1 MGGSGSHLAHGNIVL
16 EVQRSRRGSR
26 TTTLVA
32 LVVLGGL
39 TSLVNF
45 HVALHHDSAEA
56 SPAGIG
62 ATASDDA
69 SAARAY
75 GSAAVVD
82 AAPANASDAE
92 AWCTRTLHEHH
103 IVPGYTFGTLAKA
116 DRPAWDARGCPE
128 FFRKHKPSGTAARG
142 AGGESALPAAR
153 PKQPQA
159 SHDDDSL
166 LDDPWSSRQ
175 HTSAHTPAVKS
186 TAGGGSDG
194 QTTSTSVVK
203 STAGGG
209 SNSRAASASVV
220 SPLDRLRKR
229 ENSEKSAPGGGAD
242 AHRSMCERLSAQ
254 ASAASGKFAWD
265 LLGAS
270 EQSRW
275 KALNCEQLLSGD
287 MPFDAFSYCES
298 LRFKF
303 GVQCDFAASAR
314 RVRSPCDTGTM
325 QPALVERWRAH
336 GCAAAL
342 AAPPPV
348 AVRAPPAL
356 CDAAAHPSPPMI
368 AVCVA
373 STTRTMTQPMI
384 ERLALFRLL
393 LPSLVLTLECGFR
406 YELVLG
412 YDAGDAFYD
421 DEAGRAK
428 VRAWFESHV
437 AAPARASGLG
447 VELALVRVEN
457 ELRKPGP
464 VFNAMARAAVARGAE
479 YVYRVNDD
487 TQFVNLWART
497 LTRALAALEPRDVGA
512 AGPAC
517 RQGKKSIMTHDFTHR
532 THMRIFNGSYYPPE
546 LSDWYMDDWIS
557 RVYGRRRTVRAPGDV
572 EVVHHTG
579 HHGKRYKV
587 DKSHKQ
593 LLDGLVED
601 GKQRI
606 ASWILS
612 RGGDG
617 AAGLAREFLEDQ
629 FDGDSNTGSGRSN
642 GGGGGSSSSRAKRWF

>member
-1 MGGSGSHLAHGNIVL
+1 MGGSGSRLAHGNIVL

-103 IVPGYTFGTLAKA
+103 VVPGYTFGTLAQA
-116 DRPAWDARGCPE
+116 DRPSWNAHGCPE
-128 FFRKHKPSGTAARG
+128 FFRKHKPSGTAARDT
-142 AGGESALPAAR
+142 GGGSTLPAAR
-153 PKQPQA
+153 PKQAQA
-159 SHDDDSL
+159 THDDDSL
-166 LDDPWSSRQ
+166 LDDPWRSRER
-175 HTSAHTPAVKS
+175 ALARTPAVKS
-186 TAGGGSDG
+186 TPAGGSE
-194 QTTSTSVVK
+194 
-203 STAGGG
+203 
-209 SNSRAASASVV
+209 AASASVV
-220 SPLDRLRKR
+220 SPLDRLRRNGRPATIVDRLLSR
-229 ENSEKSAPGGGAD
+229 EKTTSGGGAAAD
-242 AHRSMCERLSAQ
+242 SHRATCVALSKQANSTSGGFAWERL
-254 ASAASGKFAWD
+254 GP
-265 LLGAS
+265 S

-275 KALNCEQLLSGD
+275 KAMYCEQLLSGD
-287 MPFDAFSYCES
+287 APFDAFSYCES

-303 GVQCDFAASAR
+303 GVQCDFATAAR
-314 RVRSPCDTGTM
+314 RATNPCDSGTM

-356 CDAAAHPSPPMI
+356 CDAAATPPPPLI

-373 STTRTMTQPMI
+373 STTRTMAQPAI

-421 DEAGRAK
+421 AEAGRAK

-557 RVYGRRRTVRAPGDV
+557 RVYGRRRTVRAPGGV

-579 HHGKRYKV
+579 HHGKRYQV
-587 DKSHKQ
+587 DQSHKR

-601 GKQRI
+601 GKERI
-606 ASWILS
+606 ASWILAH
-612 RGGDG
+612 GGDG
-617 AAGLAREFLEDQ
+617 GADAVGLAREFLEDQ
-629 FDGDSNTGSGRSN
+629 FDGGTSTGT
-642 GGGGGSSSSRAKRWF
+642 SSSSGRGSAAVRSPKRWF